1 MKLCVTKKLSM
12 NYLFS
17 YLIPPFLFLLS
28 INIYCQDIKQDD
40 IINIAED
47 LAQDE
52 SDPEAA
58 AIFIEQLNELSENP
72 VKVNTADETE
82 ISRLFF
88 LSGFQIKSIA
98 DHVKNTGSIL
108 SIYEIASIPGFD
120 RKTAEIMS
128 PFITL
133 ENSHHPSSEFS
144 GVSNRLITNLIIKPG
159 QSDRSFTG
167 SSLKIL
173 TKYKAVTGP
182 FSAGMTIEKDEG
194 EELFSGSPPLP
205 DFLSGYV
212 AYNGQGF
219 IRKFIA
225 GDFSARFGQGTSVN
239 TGIHTGIQLTA
250 AGYNPSGNE
259 IKPYTSADENNFFRG
274 AATELAVGKIKLMMV
289 FSYNNIDATI
299 KTSDDSAAFFID
311 NFYKSGLHNNIS
323 LMTKKD
329 AAAAMF
335 YGANLNL
342 NLRSFIFGFNWSET
356 RLSIPVR
363 ATGRDPSDLYDFK
376 GSFNRILS
384 AYYTGS
390 VRKSLLSGEI
400 SVDYKG
406 NSALVQSFAF
416 RPSDR
421 LTINCLY
428 RNYRPGFMSLHGKGP
443 GNNSSTAN
451 EEGIMGNFTFEA
463 ASHLFISAG
472 YDICYYPWL
481 KYRTSFPSLAKRSE
495 IKLRYNPAQRINFE
509 VSCNRKFSITDKQT
523 DRGIA
528 VRKETDAIT
537 LKTIARFI
545 LNDNTVLNTRI
556 DYKFITHYGSRGMIM
571 AQDLAY
577 RFVRIPVTLWAR
589 YCIYNTDDWD
599 SRIYLYENDLLYS
612 FSIPVFSGKG
622 TRSYIMVKWDIGDY
636 AELRVKYGLT
646 SQSATNYIQSYTDEL
661 KVQFRIWF

>member
-1 MKLCVTKKLSM
+1 MIL
-12 NYLFS
+12 YAS
-17 YLIPPFLFLLS
+17 YIIPALLFLLT

-72 VKVNTADETE
+72 VKINTADETE

-98 DHVKNTGSIL
+98 DHVKTTGSIL
-108 SIYEIASIPGFD
+108 SIYEIVSIPGFD
-120 RKTAEIMS
+120 RHTAEIMS

-133 ENSHHPSSEFS
+133 ENSRHPSSEFS

-159 QSDRSFTG
+159 QSDSSFTG

-173 TKYKAVTGP
+173 TKYKASTGP
-182 FSAGMTIEKDEG
+182 FSAGLTIEKDEG
-194 EELFSGSPPLP
+194 EKLLSGSPPLP

-219 IRKFIA
+219 IRKLIA

-239 TGIHTGIQLTA
+239 TGIHTGIQLTS
-250 AGYNPSGNE
+250 AGYTPTGNE
-259 IKPYTSADENNFFRG
+259 IKPYTSSDENNFFRG

-289 FSYNNIDATI
+289 FSYNKIDATI
-299 KTSDDSAAFFID
+299 KITDDSAAFFID

-323 LMTKKD
+323 LITKKD
-329 AAAAMF
+329 AAAEMF

-342 NLRSFIFGFNWSET
+342 NFRSFTFGVNWSET

-363 ATGRDPSDLYDFK
+363 AVISNPSDLYDFK

-384 AYYTGS
+384 VYYAGS

-400 SVDYKG
+400 SIDYKG
-406 NSALVQSFAF
+406 NSALIQSFAF

-428 RNYRPGFMSLHGKGP
+428 RNYRPGFMSLHGRGP
-443 GNNSSTAN
+443 GNNSSTGN
-451 EEGIMGNFTFEA
+451 EEGITGNFTFEA

-472 YDICYYPWL
+472 YDICRYPWL
-481 KYRTSFPSLAKRSE
+481 KYRTSFPSLAKKSE
-495 IKLRYNPAQRINFE
+495 IKLRYMPAQRINFE
-509 VSCNRKFSITDKQT
+509 VLCNRKFSITDQQT

-528 VRKETDAIT
+528 IRKETDAIT
-537 LKTIARFI
+537 LKTITRFI
-545 LNDNTVLNTRI
+545 LNDNTTLNTRI
-556 DYKFITHYGSRGMIM
+556 DYKFIRHSGSRGMIM

-577 RFVRIPVTLWAR
+577 RFARIPVTLWAR

-612 FSIPVFSGKG
+612 FSIPAFSGKG
-622 TRSYIMVKWDIGDY
+622 TRSYIMAKWDIGDY

-646 SQSATNYIQSYTDEL
+646 SRSGTNDIQSYTDEL